1 MESWRYFWPSIG
13 VLGFGLCVMVGILLA
28 TNLVVGLLAI
38 CLYGLIPKDL
48 LFDSVLEKVRNPVVE
63 AHLQETFQL
72 HVRDPLP
79 SRALFVWQPHGLVS
93 ISSVLYNVGIC
104 KAEGYTP
111 NHLVTLPMFLYMPVF
126 GDILRYVGTISS
138 DYMSMRKTLSDNESL
153 SIMVGGVREMI
164 APLKPSTVSL
174 HIANRTGIFRM
185 ALETGTPLVPVLTY
199 GEDEHFPRSDHWIF
213 TVINDWLHS
222 TTKLGVAFP
231 SWAALQNW
239 TELSYKSLK
248 PIHSYTGKPIVVAK
262 TAPTAADITALRKQ
276 YIEAVQQLFKETA
289 PAGYSLEI
297 L

>member
-13 VLGFGLCVMVGILLA
+13 FLGLALCVMVGILLA

-48 LFDSVLEKVRNPVVE
+48 LFDSVLEKVRNPTVE

-93 ISSVLYNVGIC
+93 ISSVLYNIGIC

-111 NHLVTLPMFLYMPVF
+111 NHLVTLAMWLYMPIF
-126 GDILRYVGTISS
+126 GDILRYFGTVSS

-153 SIMVGGVREMI
+153 SVMLGGVREMI
-164 APLKPSTVSL
+164 SPLKPLTISL

-199 GEDEHFPRSDHWIF
+199 GEDEHFSRSDHWIF
-213 TVINDWLHS
+213 AAINEWLYS
-222 TTKLGVAFP
+222 TAKLGIPFP

-248 PIHSYTGKPIVVAK
+248 PIHSYTGKPIPVAK
-262 TAPTAADITALRKQ
+262 IAPTDADITALRKQ
-276 YIEAVQQLFKETA
+276 YIEAVQELFKETA

-297 L
+297 V